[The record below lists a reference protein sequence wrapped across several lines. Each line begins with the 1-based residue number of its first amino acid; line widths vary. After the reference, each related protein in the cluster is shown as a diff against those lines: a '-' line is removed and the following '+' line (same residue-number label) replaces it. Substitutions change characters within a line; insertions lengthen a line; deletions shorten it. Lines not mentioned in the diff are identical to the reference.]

1 MKEKRLRFRSLLC
14 ALLLLLS
21 FCFNG
26 LTVSAVELSQDGS
39 ENEPINLIDNDYT
52 NSAWV
57 YEVKYIASVTSGG
70 ADASIEHLL
79 SDGYTAEDGCLYFDI
94 ANSGTRTNNFQ
105 IKYELHGENI
115 LKSGHVYQVGF
126 WAKLVEKEPTDTDC
140 ALPVNVCK
148 LRHMTDNNTNY
159 SNEVLKFNIQEGTGE
174 WTQYLYSFTVNSDQT
189 DALLLYQIGGGSVT
203 NVELYMDEFFL
214 IDMGEEVRTKEV
226 SIRSNEGVDAADIV
240 LGGAGTYNYNDSIAF
255 YAATRADSGLVF
267 DSWTDEYGNTVSANS
282 YYSCNVPK
290 ESVEYLASFGAY
302 NYSDRE
308 IRVPEG
314 NALNLS
320 VSTPVITDGAATANA
335 SVVAPSG
342 WTISDAGVIFY
353 PGSWT
358 ENFNIFAEGIQN
370 QSAEAIANGTFEVAV
385 SMDTQYGVL
394 ARAYAIA
401 KNAAGEVV
409 VQYSD
414 SAYAEPAASAEKR
427 VYNTVTYFEA
437 LGLFSMGGPHN
448 KEAHAEV
455 LATVATSNCDM
466 ISYTPSLY
474 KMNAWVSQ
482 VEGSFDY
489 NNPKVDTK
497 YNLRW
502 YNDCVSYVNAGG
514 DPVQDIVDACVDQD
528 IAIFLDLRMND
539 GHNADKLDYPTHTP
553 FFLDHPEYWRIQ
565 EAITFERTLN
575 YLHPEVREY
584 FYDTLEELLTN
595 YEEIDGLT
603 LDFMRHSYYFPDND
617 VERGTA
623 VMTEFVAR
631 VSELMNRK
639 SIERGKDIQLAVRV
653 PASVE
658 EALKVG
664 FDVATWDEN
673 GYVDIVFVSTSGMQ
687 YDIDIEGYDAI
698 VNQAKLCGTVHY
710 VTNQDRSDSSK
721 RRYITKEVVYAAAK
735 SYLDRGAEGIFWWNM
750 QYVANKETLYPELGA
765 LSTKDGT
772 SLQADLAAVDK
783 NYVLG
788 ANDLVS
794 SYGMEQNTR
803 IYINENTSNY
813 TASILRVEAERV
825 FDSTTQ
831 IEVYFNGAK
840 LEEIS
845 RNSVELFAPRT
856 SNVAYANANQVKF
869 YDLPLELLQGGWN
882 AITVKNISGYD
893 VCKNVR
899 GIEIGLYVDEPEDNL
914 SQGTDY
920 WDAFFE
926 DVELT
931 GNDLPEGA
939 DNFTAS
945 IKQGTDTDTKIFP
958 VATYEFVTSNATGE
972 SCIHFDITNAGTG
985 VINALQV
992 NTVHA
997 TQAGFAIEAGVYKV
1011 SFKAKLVEKE
1021 ESETERTLAVNVLKL
1036 RKYTDNNTPYSN
1048 SIAFNIEEN
1057 DGAWTTYEYEFVVPT
1072 AQTDAMLM
1080 LQMGGDGTANVDLY
1094 IADFY
1099 LVKKSALDG
1108 VNLTG
1113 NKLPENVDNIAV
1125 AIKTDVDTATKIH
1138 PTATYE
1144 VITSEV
1150 TGHSYIHFDI
1160 TNAGTGVTNAF
1171 QINTTDKAKAG
1182 FAIEAGVYKVGFK
1195 AKLVEKVESETEQTL
1210 AVNTLRLRKYS
1221 SNNTLYAN
1229 NINFKIEE
1237 NGGAWTTY
1245 EFEFVVPAAQ
1255 TDAMLMLQMGG
1266 DGTENVDLYIAD
1278 FYLVKKTVLDEIE
1291 LTGNDL
1297 PAGVD
1302 NIAAAI
1308 KTGDDNATKI
1318 HPTATYEVLT
1328 NETTGE
1334 SCFHFDI
1341 TNAGTGVSN
1350 AFQIYTTDKTT
1361 DKESAG
1367 FAIEAGVY
1375 KVGFKA
1381 KLVEKVESET
1391 EQTLAVNTLRL
1402 RKYLKNSTLYANDIT
1417 FKIEENGGAW
1427 TTYEFEFV
1435 VPAAQTDTMLMLQM
1449 GGDGTENV
1457 DLYIADFYL
1466 IKKADT
1472 TALEAAMAEA
1482 EALNGAEYTEDSYAA
1497 VLEALDAAKAVLAA
1511 QDGYTQE
1518 MVNNALIALNS
1529 AMDALEIL
1537 ETEVSVKA
1545 NSLTLDGTIG
1555 VNFYVYLPAD
1565 VAGDLAAYHVV
1576 YTIPDAG
1583 NSTHTVS
1590 ADCCSVTTYD
1600 GQTVY
1605 KFTCPIAAKE
1615 MTGMVSMQ
1623 VVKADNTWRS
1633 DKFEY
1638 SAQTYAKYILDNA
1651 SSYSEELVGLVKAML
1666 NYGTAAQLHFG
1677 YNTDKLA
1684 NSILDEADKTV
1695 SAFGEI
1701 DYIDYSNLA
1710 TTDHSDAIDFA
1721 GATLMLESS
1730 TGLRL
1735 YFNVASGTDFTA
1747 SLQGEI
1753 PEGVS
1758 LEAYTAKAGSGYTGY
1773 IEVAGIAAKDLDEV
1787 FTIEIT
1793 DANGGTLTVQH
1804 SPMKYSLNV
1813 QKGSYKTTLQNLL
1826 AAMYDYNAAANAH
1839 FSASAQ

>member
-1 MKEKRLRFRSLLC
+1 MKEKRLKFGRLLC
-14 ALLLLLS
+14 VLLLLIS
-21 FCFNG
+21 FCVNG
-26 LTVSAVELSQDGS
+26 LPVYAIELSQNGS
-39 ENEPINLIDNDYT
+39 ENEQINLIDNDYA
-52 NSAWV
+52 NPAWI
-57 YEVKYIASVTSGG
+57 YEVKYLASITSGG
-70 ADASIEHLL
+70 ADATIEHLL

-126 WAKLVEKEPTDTDC
+126 WAKLVEKEPTDTER
-140 ALPVNVCK
+140 ALPVNACK

-174 WTQYLYSFTVNSDQT
+174 WTKYEYTFTVNSDQT

-203 NVELYMDEFFL
+203 NIELYMDEFFL

-240 LGGAGTYNYNDSIAF
+240 LGGAGIYNYNDSVKF
-255 YAATRADSGLVF
+255 YAATRAESGLVF
-267 DSWTDEYGNTVSANS
+267 DSWTDEYGNKVSANS
-282 YYSCNVPK
+282 SYSSYVPK

-302 NYSDRE
+302 NYTDRA
-308 IRVPEG
+308 ISVPEG
-314 NALNLS
+314 NALKLS

-342 WTISDAGVIFY
+342 WTIADAGVIFY

-370 QSAEAIANGTFEVAV
+370 QSAEAIDNGAFAV
-385 SMDTQYGVL
+385 SVNMDTQYGVL

-401 KNAAGEVV
+401 KNAAGEIV

-414 SAYAEPAASAEKR
+414 SAYAEPAVTSEKR

-455 LATVATSNCDM
+455 LATVAKSNCDM

-474 KMNAWVSQ
+474 KMNAWVSN

-489 NNPKVDTK
+489 DNPKVDTK

-514 DPVQDIVDACVDQD
+514 DPVQDIIDACVNQN
-528 IAIFLDLRMND
+528 IAVFLDLRMND

-553 FFLDHPEYWRIQ
+553 FFLEHPEYWRIQ
-565 EAITFERTLN
+565 EAINFERTLN

-584 FYDTLEELLTN
+584 FYATLEELLTN

-603 LDFMRHSYYFPDND
+603 LDLMRHSYYFPDND

-623 VMTEFVAR
+623 VMTEFIGR
-631 VSELMNRK
+631 VSELVKRK

-653 PASVE
+653 PRSVE
-658 EALKVG
+658 EALEVG
-664 FDVATWDEN
+664 FDVAAWDEN

-698 VNQAKLCGTVHY
+698 VDQARLCGTVHY

-721 RRYITKEVVYAAAK
+721 RRYVTKEVAYAAAK

-750 QYVANKETLYPELGA
+750 QYVANKETMYSELGA
-765 LSTKDGT
+765 LTTKDGT

-788 ANDLVS
+788 ANDLIPT
-794 SYGMEQNTR
+794 YGTVQNTR
-803 IYINENTSNY
+803 IYINENTANY
-813 TASILRVEAERV
+813 TASILRVEVERI

-831 IEVYFNGAK
+831 IEVYFNGTK

-845 RNSVELFAPRT
+845 RNSVELFAPRA

-882 AITVKNISGYD
+882 AITIKNISGYD

-914 SQGTDY
+914 GQGTDY
-920 WDAFFE
+920 WDTFFE

-931 GNDLPEGA
+931 GNNLPEGA
-939 DNFTAS
+939 DNFSVS
-945 IKQGTDTDTKIFP
+945 IKSGTDTATKIFP
-958 VATYEFVTSNATGE
+958 VATYEVVTSNATGE
-972 SCIHFDITNAGTG
+972 SCIHFDITNAGTA
-985 VINALQV
+985 VTNAFQI
-992 NTVHA
+992 NTVHSA
-997 TQAGFAIEAGVYKV
+997 KTGFAIEAGVYKV
-1011 SFKAKLVEKE
+1011 GFKAKLVEKE
-1021 ESETERTLAVNVLKL
+1021 PSETEQTLAVNVLKL
-1036 RKYTDNNTPYSN
+1036 RKYMDNNIPYSN
-1048 SIAFNIEEN
+1048 SVAFNIEEN
-1057 DGAWTTYEYEFVVPT
+1057 DGAWTTYEFVFVVPT
-1072 AQTDAMLM
+1072 AQTDAMMM

-1099 LVKKSALDG
+1099 LVQKSVLDD
-1108 VNLTG
+1108 VTLTG

-1125 AIKTDVDTATKIH
+1125 AIKTGDDTATKIH

-1144 VITSEV
+1144 VLTSEV
-1150 TGHSYIHFDI
+1150 SGHSYIHFDI
-1160 TNAGTGVTNAF
+1160 TNAGTGVSNALQINTTDKAKAGFAIEAGVYKVGFKAKLVEKVESGTEQTLAVNTLRLRKYLSNSTLYANNITFKIEENGGAWITYEFEFVVPTAQTDAMLMMQMGGDGTENVDLYIADFYLVKKGVLDEIELTGNDLPAGVDDIAAAIKTGDDTATKIHPIATYEVLTNETTGESCIHFDITNAGTNVPNAF

-1210 AVNTLRLRKYS
+1210 AVSVLKLRKYL
-1221 SNNTLYAN
+1221 NNSTLYAN
-1229 NINFKIEE
+1229 NITFKIEE
-1237 NGGAWTTY
+1237 NGGVWTTY
-1245 EFEFVVPAAQ
+1245 EFEFVVPTAQ
-1255 TDAMLMLQMGG
+1255 TDAMLMM
-1266 DGTENVDLYIAD
+1266 
-1278 FYLVKKTVLDEIE
+1278 
-1291 LTGNDL
+1291 
-1297 PAGVD
+1297 
-1302 NIAAAI
+1302 
-1308 KTGDDNATKI
+1308 
-1318 HPTATYEVLT
+1318 
-1328 NETTGE
+1328 
-1334 SCFHFDI
+1334 
-1341 TNAGTGVSN
+1341 
-1350 AFQIYTTDKTT
+1350 
-1361 DKESAG
+1361 
-1367 FAIEAGVY
+1367 
-1375 KVGFKA
+1375 
-1381 KLVEKVESET
+1381 
-1391 EQTLAVNTLRL
+1391 
-1402 RKYLKNSTLYANDIT
+1402 
-1417 FKIEENGGAW
+1417 
-1427 TTYEFEFV
+1427 
-1435 VPAAQTDTMLMLQM
+1435 QM

-1466 IKKADT
+1466 IKKVDT
-1472 TALEAAMAEA
+1472 TALEAAIAAA
-1482 EALNGAEYTEDSYAA
+1482 EALNGAEYTENSYAA
-1497 VLEALDAAKAVLAA
+1497 VLEALEAAKAVLAA

-1518 MVNNALIALNS
+1518 MVNNALSALN
-1529 AMDALEIL
+1529 AAIDALEIL
-1537 ETEVSVKA
+1537 ETEVSLKA

-1565 VAGDLAAYHVV
+1565 VAGDLASYNVV
-1576 YTIPDAG
+1576 YTLPDAG
-1583 NSTHTVS
+1583 NSTYTVR
-1590 ADCCSVTTYD
+1590 ADSGSVKTVTLD
-1600 GQTVY
+1600 GKEQTLY
-1605 KFTCPIAAKE
+1605 QFTCPIAAKE
-1615 MTGMVSMQ
+1615 MTGTISLQ
-1623 VVKADNTWRS
+1623 IVKADNSWQS

-1651 SSYSEELVGLVKAML
+1651 SSYSEEVVALVKAML
-1666 NYGTAAQLHFG
+1666 NYGTAAQLHFD

-1701 DYIDYSNLA
+1701 DYIDYSNLSTA
-1710 TTDHSDAIDFA
+1710 DQSDAIDFA

-1735 YFNVASGTDFTA
+1735 YFNVEAGADFTA

-1787 FTIEIT
+1787 FTIQIT
-1793 DANGGTLTVQH
+1793 DADGGTLIVQH

-1826 AAMYDYNAAANAH
+1826 AAMYDYNAAANEL
-1839 FSASAQ
+1839 FS